1 MKGAIV
7 GLDPFNPLAS
17 VIIFQYN
24 PDTLSRSLNARTTST
39 PWQQSNP
46 TQALRLAGPP
56 TETIRMEIE
65 LDAADQLAEG
75 NGLAEAV
82 GVTPALAA
90 IEMLLYPKTALVVAN
105 KVLAAAG
112 VIEVIAPEAP
122 TVLLVFGPTRVLPV
136 RLTELSITEQLFGPS
151 LNPIQAKVDLNV
163 RVLNYDDLGLATVG
177 GGLFLAYQIS
187 REVMATISSVGG
199 VVDAVAGIGG

>member
-24 PDTLSRSLNARTTST
+24 PDTLTRSLTARSTNT
-39 PWQQSNP
+39 PWQQSSP
-46 TQALRLAGPP
+46 SQALRLAGPP

-65 LDAADQLAEG
+65 LDAADQLADG
-75 NGLAEAV
+75 DGIAEAL

-90 IEMLLYPKTALVVAN
+90 MEMLLYPKTALVIAN
-105 KVLAAAG
+105 QVLATAG
-112 VIEVIAPEAP
+112 VIEVIPPEAP
-122 TVLLVFGPTRVLPV
+122 TVLLIFGPTRVLPV

-151 LNPIQAKVDLNV
+151 LNPIQAKVSFSV
-163 RVLNYDDLGLATVG
+163 RVLNYDDLGLLSVG

-187 REVMATISSVGG
+187 REVMATISSVSGIAQAMGG
-199 VVDAVAGIGG
+199 

>member
-24 PDTLSRSLNARTTST
+24 PDTLNRNLTARTTST
-39 PWQQSNP
+39 PWQQSSP

-56 TETIRMEIE
+56 TETIGTE
-65 LDAADQLAEG
+65 LELHAADQLAVG
-75 NGLAEAV
+75 DGLAEEL

-136 RLTELSITEQLFGPS
+136 RLTELRITEQLFGRN
-151 LNPIQAKVDLNV
+151 LNPIQAKVDLNLQ
-163 RVLNYDDLGLATVG
+163 VLNYDDLGLTSVG

-187 REVMATISSVGG
+187 REVLATISSAGS

>member
-24 PDTLSRSLNARTTST
+24 PDTLSRTLNARTTST

-75 NGLAEAV
+75 DGIAEAV

-90 IEMLLYPKTALVVAN
+90 IEMLLYPKTALIVAN

-122 TVLLVFGPTRVLPV
+122 MVLLVFGPTRVLPV

-151 LNPIQAKVDLNV
+151 LNPIQAKVSLNV

>member
-1 MKGAIV
+1 VKGAIV

-24 PDTLSRSLNARTTST
+24 PDTLSRSLTARTPTT
-39 PWQQSNP
+39 PWQQGGAS
-46 TQALRLAGPP
+46 QALRLAGPP
-56 TETIRMEIE
+56 TETIRMEVE

-75 NGLAEAV
+75 DGIAEAL

-90 IEMLLYPKTALVVAN
+90 MEMLLYPKTALVIAN
-105 KVLAAAG
+105 QVLAAAG
-112 VIEVIAPEAP
+112 VIEVIPPEAP

-151 LNPIQAKVDLNV
+151 LNPIQAKVTFAV
-163 RVLNYDDLGLATVG
+163 RVLNYDDLGLASVG
-177 GGLFLAYQIS
+177 GGLFLAYQIG

-199 VVDAVAGIGG
+199 VVDAIGG